1 MDQKKV
7 YPVEDVQKGD
17 YMVWSVCSQAE
28 RNALVV
34 LRDDKTVYATIKKT
48 SHSTEL
54 QDLTNGTKGC
64 FYGGGGNLRFEV
76 TIYDTSNPQY
86 GSKSMN
92 GVIDGNAHIVGRT
105 MSVCVEDGTTTT
117 TTICTSHWLHGKRKD
132 KDYGYKL
139 SLLRSKNTGNSCR
152 L

>member
-54 QDLTNGTKGC
+54 QDLTNGLKAASTE
-64 FYGGGGNLRFEV
+64 EV
-76 TIYDTSNPQY
+76 ETCVL
-86 GSKSMN
+86 KSPSMTLP
-92 GVIDGNAHIVGRT
+92 IPSMAASR
-105 MSVCVEDGTTTT
+105 
-117 TTICTSHWLHGKRKD
+117 
-132 KDYGYKL
+132 
-139 SLLRSKNTGNSCR
+139 
-152 L
+152 

>member
-76 TIYDTSNPQY
+76 TIYDTSNPPVWQQVDEWCY
-86 GSKSMN
+86 
-92 GVIDGNAHIVGRT
+92 
-105 MSVCVEDGTTTT
+105 
-117 TTICTSHWLHGKRKD
+117 
-132 KDYGYKL
+132 
-139 SLLRSKNTGNSCR
+139 
-152 L
+152 

>member
-86 GSKSMN
+86 GNKSMN

-105 MSVCVEDGTTTT
+105 MSVCVEDGT
-117 TTICTSHWLHGKRKD
+117 D
-132 KDYGYKL
+132 NDYNDLYITLASWKKKG
-139 SLLRSKNTGNSCR
+139 
-152 L
+152 